1 MLFFSLL
8 AHLRDIQTYQG
19 VKGTIDSYDA
29 LVDVF
34 ESIDH
39 FLNRLDI
46 YTKIPPT
53 VTITEMVVKILVEL
67 LATLAL
73 ATKQIKEGKPSK
85 SVFPKVF
92 YYLTQYVAV
101 KVFKK
106 LLGDK
111 DVEAVVQRLDRLTLD
126 EARITAAQTL
136 EVVYS
141 LIQNMRVVMDG
152 EKFSKLVASPML
164 RIVSSRWQGIG
175 RPSKGCPRYVLQTT
189 IKCLRV

>member
-1 MLFFSLL
+1 
-8 AHLRDIQTYQG
+8 
-19 VKGTIDSYDA
+19 
-29 LVDVF
+29 
-34 ESIDH
+34 
-39 FLNRLDI
+39 
-46 YTKIPPT
+46 
-53 VTITEMVVKILVEL
+53 MVVKILVEL

-141 LIQNMRVVMDG
+141 LIQNMRVVHQ
-152 EKFSKLVASPML
+152 EKSIWLFSA
-164 RIVSSRWQGIG
+164 
-175 RPSKGCPRYVLQTT
+175 Y
-189 IKCLRV
+189 